1 MQSHLDALT
10 RKFHLM
16 TVLAILFKINQK
28 KISFAQLQQHARVPD
43 LEVQLMRLM
52 AQGLLKGKL
61 DQVDQMVYVDKI
73 YPQVLTKETIGEYIV
88 KLKEWQHQLKM
99 VEIES

>member
-1 MQSHLDALT
+1 MLQMHMDHLT
-10 RKFHLM
+10 RKFYLM

-28 KISFAQLQQHARVPD
+28 KILFQQLQQHARVPD

-61 DQVDQMVYVDKI
+61 DQVEQVVYVDKI
-73 YPQVLTKETIGEYIV
+73 YPQVLAKEDVGVFID
-88 KLKEWQHQLKM
+88 KLKAWQQQIA
-99 VEIES
+99 VVD